1 MLTQVPQTDK
11 QQTAYCEGAPLVMTW
26 MRSILS
32 ASQRGQVDGA
42 LLICRNKG
50 RPPGDWREGC
60 ETVDACLELAN
71 QASDPKKSA
80 DWKWDAAAASENAG
94 DVLKAVD
101 ILLSYTSEE
110 KEAAGQWDRYYLD
123 FCLAALQKLYAD
135 KDSNGIQ
142 HILDRS
148 PDDVRP
154 GVMLLFARLL
164 DNRREDR
171 PYATSM
177 LANARLALEK
187 HPVQDPTLY
196 VQLLRLYTQLL
207 PEDSSQ
213 AFGFVVSGL
222 NQIDYEEIGKE
233 RAKQDPRIRY
243 AWNKP
248 GFRLEPIGIDGVIIE
263 QDEPYVVAALKS
275 LDDPETRIAFRLTFL
290 LLTNNDRSSRSS
302 RQHKQPEFRRG
313 DEADRASSSL
323 CSRELDYAVC
333 TLRGSL
339 HAYMFHSS
347 LRLTLQNL
355 RCCTVLPHLSGK
367 STDLL
372 PLLRLKLKLQL
383 STNQK
388 KVLALWHELKMR

>member
-1 MLTQVPQTDK
+1 MLTQVPQTDE

-50 RPPGDWREGC
+50 IRPPGDWREGC

-290 LLTNNDRSSRSS
+290 NYSLNTYEQELK
-302 RQHKQPEFRRG
+302 KQPATQTTRVSKRR
-313 DEADRASSSL
+313 
-323 CSRELDYAVC
+323 
-333 TLRGSL
+333 
-339 HAYMFHSS
+339 
-347 LRLTLQNL
+347 
-355 RCCTVLPHLSGK
+355 
-367 STDLL
+367 
-372 PLLRLKLKLQL
+372 
-383 STNQK
+383 
-388 KVLALWHELKMR
+388 